1 MDYQGVAEP
10 NDSVL
15 IVAGIPPKLIWLRTS
30 W

>member
-15 IVAGIPPKLIWLRTS
+15 IVAGIPPKLI
-30 W
+30 